1 MAREIF
7 RSVHLRSMFSVTPA
21 SKGFPTADLFDLVL
35 GVLFVIHVHIYLSRQ
50 SINYRQIPALFNNFF
65 LKIKKFLVSG
75 PHDEI
80 NGLSKQIV
88 ITMMIRGTSA
98 AADGANIR

>member
-1 MAREIF
+1 MACEIF
-7 RSVHLRSMFSVTPA
+7 RSVSLRSMFSVTPA
-21 SKGFPTADLFDLVL
+21 SKGFPTAGRFGLVSR
-35 GVLFVIHVHIYLSRQ
+35 FCYPCPNYQSRQ

>member
-1 MAREIF
+1 MKYLDLSFFGPCCPSR
-7 RSVHLRSMFSVTPA
+7 L
-21 SKGFPTADLFDLVL
+21 PTRGSQLQAVLALYLGLV
-35 GVLFVIHVHIYLSRQ
+35 IRVHIYLSRQ